1 MSNLIIDLCQKVI
14 KGGIDTCK
22 TWGEGECTGIRCEQ
36 DHCPFAYGL
45 LCNLGNENKRVEIA
59 NKYLFENGIEVEED
73 NKMQEKTF
81 QEVIATIKEREIW
94 VCEKFNRKII
104 KADDGIIEIRKINNE
119 TFDHISAL
127 LFSDEKYKLQRK
139 EFTFEEAFKAY
150 EDGIKVES
158 VFSGISYE
166 KANSVSL
173 DIVGEYSVTLE
184 NEKELMFS
192 IGEIRGKWYI
202 NN

>member
-81 QEVIATIKEREIW
+81 REVIADIKEGEIW
-94 VCEKFNRKII
+94 DSGYK
-104 KADDGIIEIRKINNE
+104 EIRLYNGEIMIVSK
-119 TFDHISAL
+119 DSS
-127 LFSDEKYKLQRK
+127 FSMVFYDSTKYKLKRQLYS
-139 EFTFEEAFKAY
+139 FEEAFKAFKEGKEIESIESNY
-150 EDGIKVES
+150 KYSLEKDGFLYKPALQHSIIHCSIEDRI
-158 VFSGISYE
+158 F
-166 KANSVSL
+166 SL
-173 DIVGEYSVTLE
+173 D
-184 NEKELMFS
+184 
-192 IGEIRGKWYI
+192 EILNKWYI

>member
-81 QEVIATIKEREIW
+81 REVIADIKEGETWVNVIAPISYIRLRENG
-94 VCEKFNRKII
+94 VLDFN
-104 KADDGIIEIRKINNE
+104 ENE
-119 TFDHISAL
+119 GVNL
-127 LFSDEKYKLQRK
+127 NCKYTLRRK
-139 EFTFEEAFKAY
+139 EYTFAEAFKAY
-150 EDGIKVES
+150 EEGAEIESNLYRYKRIDNEDTFFNETIKDWYM
-158 VFSGISYE
+158 IP
-166 KANSVSL
+166 SL
-173 DIVGEYSVTLE
+173 NI
-184 NEKELMFS
+184 ELS
-192 IGEIRGKWYI
+192 EIRGTWYI

>member
-1 MSNLIIDLCQKVI
+1 MKVRCIDGSWTDNELTTGKEYEVLSEMGCYYQLKVND
-14 KGGIDTCK
+14 K
-22 TWGEGECTGIRCEQ
+22 
-36 DHCPFAYGL
+36 
-45 LCNLGNENKRVEIA
+45 
-59 NKYLFENGIEVEED
+59 GIEYHCYVKSRFEIVEED
-73 NKMQEKTF
+73 KEMLEKTF

-94 VCEKFNRKII
+94 VCEKINRKII
-104 KADDGIIEIRKINNE
+104 KADDGIIEIRGLNDEI
-119 TFDHISAL
+119 FDNVVAL